1 MGCDHVCLPRKLSS
15 LFPNR
20 GTTAVDGA
28 GFGIDRPAELTKED
42 DEYEA
47 FRKRMMLAYRFRP
60 NPLVRC
66 PTPDSDKSM
75 EVLGT
80 SYKGGSVSSA

>member
-1 MGCDHVCLPRKLSS
+1 M
-15 LFPNR
+15 
-20 GTTAVDGA
+20 DGA

-66 PTPDSDKSM
+66 PTPDKVTNPLRIWAHLTRVGVFL
-75 EVLGT
+75 VL
-80 SYKGGSVSSA
+80 KQANAVKVSLIHSHSESTCR